1 MKKVLFFC
9 VLVVLA
15 LCMAACGGAPTNEEN
30 NEQIVENQENNN
42 QENNT
47 EDVSNEEAVTIET
60 LGTIYVGIDGAYPPY
75 CFLNENDEVDGF
87 EVAIMNEIAARNDIE
102 IVCQITSWTSM
113 FGQLDSGRIDTV
125 AEAIS
130 KTPEREETYIFSKSY
145 VENSNR
151 FLVRGGE
158 ESSIES
164 FEDLEGKKIG
174 VASGQAAYDELLAI
188 QEEYNVSFEIVP
200 YETSTNCYDVSIG
213 RIDASYMN
221 PVAGMS
227 MSMEGD
233 MGLAVADCPAY
244 VFDVCAYPFVK
255 DSPRAELLCQIFS
268 DTLTEM
274 EEDGTLSQLCIEWLG
289 SDIAIVE

>member
-47 EDVSNEEAVTIET
+47 EDVSNEEVVTIET
-60 LGTIYVGIDGAYPPY
+60 LGTVYVGIDGAYPPY

-164 FEDLEGKKIG
+164 FEDLEGKKL
-174 VASGQAAYDELLAI
+174 VL
-188 QEEYNVSFEIVP
+188 
-200 YETSTNCYDVSIG
+200 
-213 RIDASYMN
+213 
-221 PVAGMS
+221 PVARLLMMNCWRFRKSITSALRSFLMKLLPTAMTCPLG
-227 MSMEGD
+227 
-233 MGLAVADCPAY
+233 GLT
-244 VFDVCAYPFVK
+244 
-255 DSPRAELLCQIFS
+255 PRI
-268 DTLTEM
+268 
-274 EEDGTLSQLCIEWLG
+274 
-289 SDIAIVE
+289 